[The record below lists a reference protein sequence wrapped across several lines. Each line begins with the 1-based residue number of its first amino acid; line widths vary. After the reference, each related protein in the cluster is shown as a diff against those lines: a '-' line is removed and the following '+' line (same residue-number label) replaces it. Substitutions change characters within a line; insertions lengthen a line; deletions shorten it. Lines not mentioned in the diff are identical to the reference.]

1 MKDAKVTDT
10 QALTLRPTQEVGEA
24 MPASEIAK
32 AAAPI
37 TAAQAKVE
45 AVANL
50 TMKAYEQASTLKLTP
65 EEVSSLQADFPD
77 EAFKP
82 GAAGKENLIYI
93 EHAFLRDRLNQVFG
107 PGQWS
112 IIPRNRWAEPFT
124 TGRGTEGSRVYVEAM
139 LVIRGAFVAE
149 AVGAMEYYPKN
160 ESQNY
165 GDAVEGAK
173 TAALRRCA
181 KELGIGLQAWKQDWC
196 NGWWARRKKSS
207 GNAPRS
213 HFDRQGG
220 MSTPPQS
227 KSPQAQAAATPGTPS
242 PKTITPQQA
251 IFADSDTRARMI
263 VQLKDSLT
271 LAHEFFVKAGCILE
285 TEKLE
290 DLPLR
295 FVPVTRRQFQALQNA
310 LAGFGNGEE
319 ALLPYAPNPEAES
332 SQKSGG
338 TLAATTSQGRKSA
351 ETNMPPQKPTDR
363 VDKSPSV
370 ESAKAKD
377 PEWFWDVIISVPRKG
392 MKKGEYDKHPD
403 TVGSLY
409 NEMKQGDKD
418 AQSRLWGLVHHW
430 DAVPREVNGK
440 VYQPSE
446 ADKVCRQALDAF
458 ADYEEKY
465 SGEDSNPA
473 F

>member
-1 MKDAKVTDT
+1 MKDAKVTET
-10 QALTLRPTQEVGEA
+10 QALAVRPTQEVGEA

-251 IFADSDTRARMI
+251 IFADADTRARMI
-263 VQLKDSLT
+263 VQLKDSLS

-310 LAGFGNGEE
+310 LAGFGNGED
-319 ALLPYAPNPEAES
+319 ALLPYAPNPEAEQAS
-332 SQKSGG
+332 
-338 TLAATTSQGRKSA
+338 SQGRKSA
-351 ETNMPPQKPTDR
+351 ATIPPPPKTDR
-363 VDKSPSV
+363 
-370 ESAKAKD
+370 EGRQIA
-377 PEWFWDVIISVPRKG
+377 ERR
-392 MKKGEYDKHPD
+392 
-403 TVGSLY
+403 VG
-409 NEMKQGDKD
+409 
-418 AQSRLWGLVHHW
+418 
-430 DAVPREVNGK
+430 
-440 VYQPSE
+440 
-446 ADKVCRQALDAF
+446 
-458 ADYEEKY
+458 
-465 SGEDSNPA
+465 
-473 F
+473 